1 MKNTCDQAPTNK
13 KEYITDIGK
22 ILVAENGKKKYYKP
36 KEIKRAHAKSK
47 WYHGFDFS
55 CWAMCTF
62 ASHSDFDHYHSQ
74 TGEICDYGEMKAEML
89 RGLSV
94 STNADWTDIPDLD
107 MDSSWLDFGDV
118 FESFLGG
125 IGNFIGDIF
134 DGI

>member
-1 MKNTCDQAPTNK
+1 
-13 KEYITDIGK
+13 
-22 ILVAENGKKKYYKP
+22 
-36 KEIKRAHAKSK
+36 
-47 WYHGFDFS
+47 
-55 CWAMCTF
+55 MCTF
-62 ASHSDFDHYHSQ
+62 ASHADFDHYHSQ

-89 RGLSV
+89 RELSV

-125 IGNFIGDIF
+125 IGDFIGDIF